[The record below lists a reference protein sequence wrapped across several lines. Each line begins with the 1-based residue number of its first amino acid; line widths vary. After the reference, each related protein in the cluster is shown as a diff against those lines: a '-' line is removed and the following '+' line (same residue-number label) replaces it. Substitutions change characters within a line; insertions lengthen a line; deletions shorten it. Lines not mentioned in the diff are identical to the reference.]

1 MSLCRS
7 LRTKFLA
14 GAAMILAFGAAAPAS
29 AQTTEDIGIELLQ
42 LLVDEGVLPREKAEA
57 LLAKARQ
64 QAELRA
70 QREAPRSAQTI
81 DVPYVPEALRAQI
94 RDEVKQE
101 VVAQAK
107 TEGWMAP
114 DTLPEWT
121 RRISLSGDMRV
132 RYELQNF
139 SERNYPFFPDVGAI
153 NLAGGVTDSAGFPLL
168 NSLIDRHRVNY
179 RARLDLTARVTDNI
193 TAGLRLAS
201 GNERGAVSTNATLGD
216 FFLKDNFWLDRAY
229 IALAPVKGVT
239 LTGGRM
245 PNPFET
251 TDMVWDNDIN
261 PEGVA
266 LSVTQGVADGVSVF
280 GHAAFLPMEERALY
294 GDTYMVGGQ
303 LGAEARFGDDMAI
316 RTSMSYYDFHGIQSR
331 KNAPDGSRLLDYTA
345 PRFLAQGNSVFNM
358 RTDGLTTLAGLA
370 SDFNLLIANTRL
382 SYAPGPLHFALT
394 GEIVRNLAL
403 DPAEVARLRGEPG
416 VKPGDLGWQVR
427 FDAGYPEIRKLGQ
440 WNLGVAYKR
449 IETDAVLDIFTDS
462 DFGLGGTDVKGY
474 LIEGNLGIYDNTWV
488 GLRWLST
495 DAISRPPFSVDVLQL
510 DLTTR
515 F

>member
-1 MSLCRS
+1 MS
-7 LRTKFLA
+7 LRTQLLA
-14 GAAMILAFGAAAPAS
+14 GVGAAITLLGATPAM
-29 AQTTEDIGIELLQ
+29 AQSTDDIGIELLQ

-64 QAELRA
+64 TAELRA
-70 QREAPRSAQTI
+70 QREQPKTATTI
-81 DVPYVPEALRAQI
+81 DVPYVPQALREQI
-94 RDEVKQE
+94 RDDVREE
-101 VVAQAK
+101 VVAKARA
-107 TEGWMAP
+107 EGWMAP
-114 DTLPEWT
+114 NTMPEWT
-121 RRISLSGDMRV
+121 QRISLSGDMRV

-139 SERNYPFFPDVGAI
+139 SESNFPFFPDVGAI

-179 RARLDLTARVTDNI
+179 RARLDLHANI
-193 TAGLRLAS
+193 AKGVEAGIRLAS

-229 IALAPVKGVT
+229 IQLEPVKGIK

-245 PNPFET
+245 PNPFDT
-251 TDMVWDNDIN
+251 TDMVWDRDIN
-261 PEGVA
+261 PEGASVQLNLPV
-266 LSVTQGVADGVSVF
+266 LSNLSVF
-280 GHAAFLPMEERALY
+280 GAAAFLPLEERALY
-294 GDTYMVGGQ
+294 GDTYMIGAQGG
-303 LGAEARFGDDMAI
+303 LEARSGPFTLRA
-316 RTSMSYYDFHGIQSR
+316 SASYYDYRGIQSR
-331 KNAPDGSRLLDYTA
+331 KNAPDGSRLFDYTA
-345 PRFLAQGNSVFNM
+345 PRFLATGNSVFNM

-370 SDFNLLIANTRL
+370 SDFNLLIGNAGL
-382 SYAPGPLHFALT
+382 SYQAGAKRFSLT
-394 GEIVRNLAL
+394 GEVVRNMAL
-403 DPAEVARLRGEPG
+403 DANEVARLRGEPG

-427 FDAGYPEIRKLGQ
+427 LDAGYPEIRKFGE

-474 LIEGNLGIYDNTWV
+474 LVEGDFGIYKNTWI
-488 GLRWLST
+488 GFRWLST
-495 DAISRPPFSVDVLQL
+495 DAISRPPYSVDVLQL